1 MPNTDIPTIH
11 YEFPAVHGE
20 VFLHAFCV
28 LDAESVTAGSTMPE
42 SFHYTSV
49 KGPFHS
55 NTVLFRDEPDIVPK
69 GRGIRERGQCR
80 GGTYIQPSHE
90 YYRGEKDDDD
100 AAAAAES
107 EASVS
112 DSTEGAA
119 GTPFFNRKKKKKKS
133 RKHGFSYDGAT
144 FWLDAVPSLNM
155 DVADPSVTI
164 CAFIPDPSLW
174 GQLTGGWDIALRN
187 RGFKQASFE
196 DSGNMVWEV
205 HCKEVTSME
214 STMSHLEKEKEKE
227 KLEKQSPDEKKKSD
241 RKKKKQTR
249 SRNWLRGQGSTPILV
264 DKLDRHRPISTE
276 DQRLRRRFLF

>member
-55 NTVLFRDEPDIVPK
+55 NTVLFQDEPDIVPK
-69 GRGIRERGQCR
+69 GRVIRERGQCR

-90 YYRGEKDDDD
+90 YYRGEKDD
-100 AAAAAES
+100 AAAES

-119 GTPFFNRKKKKKKS
+119 GTPFFNRKKKKKKKS
-133 RKHGFSYDGAT
+133 RNHGFSYDGAT

-187 RGFKQASFE
+187 RGFKQATFE
-196 DSGNMVWEV
+196 DSGDMVWEI

-214 STMSHLEKEKEKE
+214 STMSHLEKEREKE
-227 KLEKQSPDEKKKSD
+227 MLEKQSPDEKKKSD
-241 RKKKKQTR
+241 RKKKKKQTR